1 MLKDKDTSRTASSD
15 IHLLLG
21 SYAGLLQIIGLTGA
35 YFVTGTLGIFLA
47 IPPGYATAIWPPS
60 GIALAGILIYGYRV
74 WPGILLG
81 SFLVNGVAPGL
92 TGFVFDSLQ
101 SVLIGLVIGI
111 GASLQ
116 ALIGAYW
123 VRRYA
128 GFPNALKR
136 EKEVLLFLLYG
147 GLLSTLVNSTLSVST
162 LVAMGR
168 ISAANF
174 LSNWGTW
181 WVGDVL
187 GVLIFTPLVLIWM
200 LQTHDIWQNR
210 RLAITLPTLL
220 MFALTTSAVFYE
232 AKLSHQ
238 RIKLDFDQRAV
249 ELKIALE
256 TSIVRHTD
264 VLRFIGGLYASST
277 AVTREEFRTFVTQ
290 SLGDFQGIQAL
301 EWSPVIQASEREAF
315 EQRFQ
320 QDDYPNFQITERDNT
335 VKTMV
340 RAKNRAKYIPI
351 TFLEPYEGNEKAL
364 GYDFLS
370 SEERQKALDRATDT
384 DDLAITAR
392 VVLVQEKGSQQ
403 GLVAFLPIYRNGLL
417 HQTLEQRRHAISGY
431 AVGIFRVGDVFT
443 EALKNQNTTGL
454 SYRLIDET
462 AEIEKQLLFSN
473 TVYAPPPLIMEEKS
487 LFSANR
493 SLTSHLVFPI
503 GGRVW
508 RLEVAPTE
516 GYFIQHRS
524 ANTWLILLAGLV
536 LTSLV
541 ELVALVAS
549 GRARMLQQ
557 LVGERTAELERQYG
571 IYCSVIQNTGEGVW
585 RVGGEGQ
592 LLEVNTAYL
601 NLTGYSKAE
610 LLGIQVTHLE
620 TKNAATELLNI
631 IDCTKVNKFE
641 TTHCCKDG
649 RVLNVEINKSFT
661 KENDGGFVA
670 FIKDITA
677 QKQIENEK
685 EAAHV
690 RLELI
695 LNSTG
700 EGIYGIGLD
709 GMCIFANRAAITM
722 LGYATQEEIL
732 GENNHQL
739 FHYAHTDGSVYEL
752 NECPIYKALRGHPST
767 TVDSEVFWRKDG
779 TSISIQ
785 YQSHPIKIGDQIF
798 GCVVNFTDI
807 TERKQNEAIVL
818 LAKDRAEDLARSKS
832 EFLANMSHEIRT
844 PMNAIIGLSQLA
856 LNKDISFEVRDY
868 LEKIYSCSNSL
879 LSILNDIL
887 DFSKLEAG
895 RLTIESV
902 EFDLDTLLGNLS
914 NLFSEHAKQKHLIF
928 NIEVTPDV
936 PRNLIGDIS
945 RLQQVLINLL
955 GNAIKFTQQGSVTL
969 KIDAQ
974 QINPTQVRLL
984 CCITD
989 TGIGMSDTD
998 REKLFRPFSQVD
1010 GSITRRFGGTG
1021 LGLAISHDLVQL
1033 MGGEFSVVSN
1043 PDQGSCFSFELLLGV
1058 SSSSPKRPHSC
1069 LIVSDKK
1076 QLLVGARVLVAEDNP
1091 INQQVVCEFL
1101 KLSGIIVKLA
1111 GNGKEALELLAQGE
1125 FDAILMDV
1133 HMPVLDGLEATQL
1146 IRSQLRYTDLPIIAL
1161 TAGVTKEERD
1171 KCRAI
1176 GMNAFIAKPINPEK
1190 LISTLVHWIKPAVE
1204 VPVVEPEI
1212 EKQPPIVTLTGFDLN
1227 SLMVML
1233 GNNQELAMHL
1243 LRDFMD
1249 NMKNLPSEIEALVM
1263 AGDLFSA
1270 RAVAHK
1276 IKGAAGIIGAMELHA
1291 ASETLEAE
1299 LNGELSETAI
1309 ATFKLAFKQTMSA
1322 IATLPKPTD
1331 LLPTG
1336 GNGAAL
1342 KQSAAELDLMLE
1354 QNDFISEALLNT
1366 LKPHLA
1372 VDQLE
1377 LFALLRK
1384 QINTLNYD
1392 EARKIL
1398 SRLVCLADTRTSLT
1412 GK

>member
-1 MLKDKDTSRTASSD
+1 MLKDKDKDTSRAGSSD
-15 IHLLLG
+15 THLLIG
-21 SYAGLLQIIGLTGA
+21 SYAELLQIIGLTGA
-35 YFVTGTLGIFLA
+35 YFITGTLGIFLA

-81 SFLVNGVAPGL
+81 SFLVNGVVPGL
-92 TGFVFDSLQ
+92 TGFVFESLP
-101 SVLIGLVIGI
+101 SLLIGLVISL

-147 GLLSTLVNSTLSVST
+147 GLLSALVNSTLSVST
-162 LVAMGR
+162 LVVMGR
-168 ISAANF
+168 IPTANF

-181 WVGDVL
+181 WAGDVL
-187 GVLIFTPLVLIWM
+187 GVFIFTPLVLIWM
-200 LQTHDIWQNR
+200 LQTHDVWKNR

-220 MFALTTSAVFYE
+220 MFTLTTSAVFYE
-232 AKLSHQ
+232 EKSSYQ

-249 ELKIALE
+249 ELKTALE
-256 TSIVRHTD
+256 TSVVRHTN

-277 AVTREEFRTFVTQ
+277 LVTRQEFRIFVTQ
-290 SLGDFQGIQAL
+290 SLGDFHGIQAL
-301 EWSPVIQASEREAF
+301 EWSPLIQASEREAF
-315 EQRFQ
+315 EQGFQ
-320 QDDYPNFQITERDNT
+320 QDGYPNFQITERDDT

-340 RAKNRAKYIPI
+340 RAKNRPKYVPI

-370 SEERQKALDRATDT
+370 SEERQQALDRATDT

-392 VVLVQEKGSQQ
+392 VVLVQEKESQQ
-403 GLVAFLPIYRNGLL
+403 GLVAFLPIYRNDLP

-431 AVGIFRVGDVFT
+431 AVGIFRVGDVVT
-443 EALKNQNTTGL
+443 NALNGLNTQGL
-454 SYRLIDET
+454 SYRLIDQSAPA
-462 AEIEKQLLFSN
+462 AEQLLFFN
-473 TVYAPPPLIMEEKS
+473 TVIDPLPLIIQEKS
-487 LFSANR
+487 LFSAKK

-516 GYFIQHRS
+516 GYFS
-524 ANTWLILLAGLV
+524 ANAWLILLAGLV

-610 LLGIQVTHLE
+610 LLGMQVTDLE
-620 TKNAATELLNI
+620 TENAASQLLNI
-631 IDCTKVNKFE
+631 IDCTKINKFE
-641 TTHCCKDG
+641 TKHCCKDG
-649 RVLNVEINKSFT
+649 RVLNIEINKFFT

-677 QKQIENEK
+677 QKQVENEK
-685 EAAHV
+685 DAAHV

-709 GMCIFANRAAITM
+709 GVCIFANRAAITM
-722 LGYATQEEIL
+722 LGYATPEDIL

-739 FHYAHTDGSVYEL
+739 FHYAHADGSAYEL
-752 NECPIYKALRGHPST
+752 NECPIYNALRGHPST

-844 PMNAIIGLSQLA
+844 PMNAIIGLSQLL
-856 LNKDISFEVRDY
+856 LNKNISFEVRDY
-868 LEKIYSCSNSL
+868 LEKIYCCSNSL

-895 RLTIESV
+895 RLTIEFAV
-902 EFDLDTLLGNLS
+902 FDLDTLLSNLS
-914 NLFSEHAKQKHLIF
+914 NLFAVHAEEKHLAF
-928 NIEVTPDV
+928 NIEVKSDV
-936 PRNLIGDIS
+936 PRNLVGDTS

-955 GNAIKFTQQGSVTL
+955 GNAIKFTEQGSVTL
-969 KIDAQ
+969 TISTKQIDQ
-974 QINPTQVRLL
+974 TQVRLIF
-984 CCITD
+984 CVTD
-989 TGIGMSDTD
+989 TGIGMSDSD
-998 REKLFRPFSQVD
+998 REKLFFPFSQVD

-1021 LGLAISHDLVQL
+1021 LGLAISHNLVQL
-1033 MGGEFSVVSN
+1033 MGGEILVVSS
-1043 PDQGSCFSFELLLGV
+1043 PDQGSHFSFELLLGV
-1058 SSSSPKRPHSC
+1058 SSSRSKPAPHRSA
-1069 LIVSDKK
+1069 LRDNK
-1076 QLLVGARVLVAEDNP
+1076 LLLAGARVLVAEDNL

-1101 KLSGIIVKLA
+1101 TLSGISVELA
-1111 GNGKEALELLAQGE
+1111 ANGKEALELLALGK
-1125 FDAILMDV
+1125 FDAVLMDI
-1133 HMPVLDGLEATQL
+1133 HMPVLDGFEATQL
-1146 IRSQLRYTDLPIIAL
+1146 IRSKTCYAALPIIAL
-1161 TAGVTKEERD
+1161 TAGVTKEEQE
-1171 KCRAI
+1171 KCMAI
-1176 GMNAFIAKPINPEK
+1176 GMSDFIAKPIDPKK
-1190 LISTLVHWIKPAVE
+1190 LMSTLVHWIKPAEDVTIDE
-1204 VPVVEPEI
+1204 TKTVYPPETQVVPI
-1212 EKQPPIVTLTGFDLN
+1212 LDLQN
-1227 SLMVML
+1227 LLAML
-1233 GNNQELAMHL
+1233 NNNQQLVTQL
-1243 LRDFMD
+1243 LLDFMI
-1249 NMKNLPSEIEALVM
+1249 NMDDFPNQIIGLVRIGDKAL
-1263 AGDLFSA
+1263 A
-1270 RAVAHK
+1270 RELAHK
-1276 IKGAAGIIGAMELHA
+1276 IKGAAGNIGAMRLHSA
-1291 ASETLEAE
+1291 AEILEVG
-1299 LNGELSETAI
+1299 LNGELSAETFHSFNQAFIQTISVI
-1309 ATFKLAFKQTMSA
+1309 AAMQH
-1322 IATLPKPTD
+1322 PKD
-1331 LLPTG
+1331 LLSTN
-1336 GNGAAL
+1336 GNSEAL
-1342 KQSAAELDLMLE
+1342 KQGVAELDFLLKG
-1354 QNDFISEALLNT
+1354 NDFISEALLNT
-1366 LKPHLA
+1366 LKPHLTA
-1372 VDQLE
+1372 AQLD
-1377 LFALLRK
+1377 LFAELRK
-1384 QINTLNYD
+1384 LINNLNYD
-1392 EARKIL
+1392 QARTIL
-1398 SRLVCLADTRTSLT
+1398 RQLT
-1412 GK
+1412 DQEI